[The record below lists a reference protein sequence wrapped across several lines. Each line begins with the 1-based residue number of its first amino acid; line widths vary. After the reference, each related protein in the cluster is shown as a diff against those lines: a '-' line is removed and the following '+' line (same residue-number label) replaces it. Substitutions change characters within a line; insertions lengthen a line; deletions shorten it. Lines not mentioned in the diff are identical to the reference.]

1 MFLKLNNNT
10 SSLCCKQQKSF
21 KIYIKIAQNIT
32 SNTSSLCC
40 KQQKSFKIYIK
51 IAQNITSIKIL
62 FQILSDFSP

>member
-1 MFLKLNNNT
+1 MFLKLNN
-10 SSLCCKQQKSF
+10 
-21 KIYIKIAQNIT
+21 
-32 SNTSSLCC
+32 NTSSLCC